1 MTKIEELKKYLEKEF
16 HHEKKKKLDNI
27 SYMSRLQPKRPNY
40 LTMSHLI
47 PNLIIITLVKKIE
60 QISITYQNEFI

>member
-16 HHEKKKKLDNI
+16 HYEKKKTLTLSPICLYYNLKDH
-27 SYMSRLQPKRPNY
+27 
-40 LTMSHLI
+40 LTMFHLI
-47 PNLIIITLVKKIE
+47 PNIIIITLVKKIE